1 MQYDKL
7 FKLPDLISSS
17 VQWGNTINLTGLL
30 RQLNKMIYIMY
41 LAQCLTCHT
50 VLFIHCQ
57 HARAQAG
64 TRKRNCSVRTNGTG
78 GRTKNPL
85 ESQSL
90 FLFGNYKLAENDI
103 HKPFLP
109 TTPLVRGSAYLTTQ
123 THCVRLR
130 M

>member
-17 VQWGNTINLTGLL
+17 VQRGNTINLTELL
-30 RQLNKMIYIMY
+30 WQLNKMIYIIY

-50 VLFIHCQ
+50 MLFIHCQ

-64 TRKRNCSVRTNGTG
+64 TRKRNCSMRTNETG
-78 GRTKNPL
+78 ERTKNPS

-90 FLFGNYKLAENDI
+90 FLFGNYKQ
-103 HKPFLP
+103 HKMTSINHIYQQLHLCAALLIEPYKH
-109 TTPLVRGSAYLTTQ
+109 TV
-123 THCVRLR
+123 
-130 M
+130 